1 MFLTEGSLIPVNVA
15 CFPKKK
21 RQFRQNILLARAIKI

>member
-15 CFPKKK
+15 CFPQKKD
-21 RQFRQNILLARAIKI
+21 NLDKIFYLHGL